1 MSHSGP
7 HPGWATQR
15 QKRSQVMGP
24 RRVLSFRP
32 GGVGPQSREGV
43 GLPRALTGRGATWLG
58 WAPSPSC
65 GKLLVACAASL
76 WLPGSSS
83 QPPSPPPPPRLR
95 WGCGKSPWS
104 APPRGSPHSP
114 LLTASLA
121 PLPSPGGWTGPTAFP
136 ARFSHGQAS
145 SRPAVCPELVPAGP
159 CQALSYKPEPS
170 WLSFLILHTSVPA
183 LTEKLRSGC
192 RLPGM
197 CMCERGLRSRPCPL
211 LGP

>member
-43 GLPRALTGRGATWLG
+43 GVPRALTGRGATWLG

-65 GKLLVACAASL
+65 GKLLVACAASP

-83 QPPSPPPPPRLR
+83 QPPPPLPPRLR

-104 APPRGSPHSP
+104 VPPRGSPHSP
-114 LLTASLA
+114 LLTASLT

-145 SRPAVCPELVPAGP
+145 LFPTSCVSRASAGGP
-159 CQALSYKPEPS
+159 
-170 WLSFLILHTSVPA
+170 
-183 LTEKLRSGC
+183 
-192 RLPGM
+192 LPGPVLQA
-197 CMCERGLRSRPCPL
+197 GAQLALLPHLTHLGSCPDREVEVWV
-211 LGP
+211 PVTWDVHV

>member
-43 GLPRALTGRGATWLG
+43 GVPRALTGRGATWLG

-65 GKLLVACAASL
+65 GKLLVACAASP

-83 QPPSPPPPPRLR
+83 QPPPSPAPKATVGLWEEPLVCASQGLPPLPAAHCFSGSSAEP
-95 WGCGKSPWS
+95 WGMDRTDCFS
-104 APPRGSPHSP
+104 SP
-114 LLTASLA
+114 LLPWAGLT
-121 PLPSPGGWTGPTAFP
+121 LPDQLCVQS
-136 ARFSHGQAS
+136 
-145 SRPAVCPELVPAGP
+145 
-159 CQALSYKPEPS
+159 
-170 WLSFLILHTSVPA
+170 
-183 LTEKLRSGC
+183 
-192 RLPGM
+192 
-197 CMCERGLRSRPCPL
+197 
-211 LGP
+211 